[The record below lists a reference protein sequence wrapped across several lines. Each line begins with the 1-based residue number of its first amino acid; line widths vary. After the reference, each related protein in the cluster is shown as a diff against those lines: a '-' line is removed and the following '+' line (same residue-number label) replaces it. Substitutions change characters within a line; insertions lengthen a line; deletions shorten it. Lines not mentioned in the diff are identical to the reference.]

1 MKSTEV
7 KLRCQMVSGWME
19 NGNHCQYVEL
29 RRGPKL
35 IQTALIK
42 QMKPDSI
49 YKISIAKIY
58 KDENGKIISS
68 SNPVEK
74 QIKTLT
80 KNEEKCWDENT
91 VSFTQ
96 FQSTSGVNFRFKG
109 TYVDFPESRSNLI
122 SGRDIDCMCR
132 GDGIGVWYCCDNH
145 QNCETLE
152 TLRAKQE
159 LVQMILSSF

>member
-1 MKSTEV
+1 
-7 KLRCQMVSGWME
+7 ME

-91 VSFTQ
+91 VSFAQ
-96 FQSTSGVNFRFKG
+96 FHQVITSG
-109 TYVDFPESRSNLI
+109 
-122 SGRDIDCMCR
+122 
-132 GDGIGVWYCCDNH
+132 
-145 QNCETLE
+145 
-152 TLRAKQE
+152 LRVHMSIFLSQE
-159 LVQMILSSF
+159 AI

>member
-1 MKSTEV
+1 MRSTEV
-7 KLRCQMVSGWME
+7 KLGVKQKLRCQMVSGWME

-91 VSFTQ
+91 VSFAQ
-96 FQSTSGVNFRFKG
+96 FHPVITFG
-109 TYVDFPESRSNLI
+109 
-122 SGRDIDCMCR
+122 
-132 GDGIGVWYCCDNH
+132 
-145 QNCETLE
+145 
-152 TLRAKQE
+152 LR
-159 LVQMILSSF
+159 VHMSIFLSHEAI

>member
-1 MKSTEV
+1 MGSCDTCTCLKMI
-7 KLRCQMVSGWME
+7 LRCQMVSGWME

-58 KDENGKIISS
+58 KDDNGNIISS

-80 KNEEKCWDENT
+80 KNEEKCWDENS
-91 VSFTQ
+91 VSIPPPY
-96 FQSTSGVNFRFKG
+96 FRS
-109 TYVDFPESRSNLI
+109 DFRS
-122 SGRDIDCMCR
+122 
-132 GDGIGVWYCCDNH
+132 
-145 QNCETLE
+145 
-152 TLRAKQE
+152 
-159 LVQMILSSF
+159 